1 MVARKWTAQDKFK
14 ELLREIKQRQHV
26 YPRLVDAGKL
36 TRDRAAQQIAIIES
50 IAEDYRDAADREARA
65 ERLI

>member
-1 MVARKWTAQDKFK
+1 MTVKCTAQDKFK

-26 YPRLVDAGKL
+26 YPRLIDAGKL
-36 TRDRAAQQIAIIES
+36 TKQKADQQLAVIEA